1 MSNIYDTFRGVQAK
15 RDACYNERSA
25 AFIIEG
31 ALSQTVYHKRGEK
44 DIFAAIVFN
53 HKEGPDDITIYT
65 LKTDEVIKSD
75 YVVYDSLNYLVYEDL
90 KQTDVDLVYK
100 KQKAVECNITFTY
113 KELIFNGYF
122 TSSVRKNEDAS
133 FEGKAMLLP
142 DETPLLIL
150 PNIKNEDGSNFII
163 DIGSEFTIEG
173 KPFKVVEYDHITNK
187 GIVYYYLERT
197 TIKNIIENP
206 EPIVEEEI
214 LDGTESIIQTEEE
227 ENDFL
232 LRAMVEY
239 TFVTEGAYFSATPA
253 VEITSRK
260 INEIKIKIPFG
271 IDQVSFTTRKD
282 NENIEK
288 LYKVVL

>member
-1 MSNIYDTFRGVQAK
+1 MSNIYDIFRGVQAK

-31 ALSQTVYHKRGEK
+31 ALSQTVYHKRGKK

-75 YVVYDSLNYLVYEDL
+75 YVVYGSLNYLVYEDL

-113 KELIFNGYF
+113 KEVIFNGYF
-122 TSSVRKNEDAS
+122 TSSIRKNEDAN

-150 PNIKNEDGSNFII
+150 PNIKNEDSSNFII

-187 GIVYYYLERT
+187 GIVYYYLKRNFNKTLPEVDNSDSIEELVIVDE
-197 TIKNIIENP
+197 TIQLE
-206 EPIVEEEI
+206 
-214 LDGTESIIQTEEE
+214 QE
-227 ENDFL
+227 ENTDL
-232 LRAMVEY
+232 TLHEMVEY
-239 TFVTEGAYFSATPA
+239 KFSTEDAFFAATPA
-253 VEITSRK
+253 VEILSRRR
-260 INEIKIKIPFG
+260 NEITFRVPFG
-271 IDQVSFTTRKD
+271 ISAVSITTR
-282 NENIEK
+282 ENGVDIEN